1 MKNIVFTVCVLLVS
15 VNIANAETY
24 IQYKGDSIIG
34 MSSKDDMVADKG
46 ASIKIIAEDMDNL
59 GITRDLSF
67 YKLKGNK
74 IVLDSKSVVDY
85 EEVLVSEEK
94 VRQGKSESKVALRE
108 KIKTSLSLTDA
119 ELDILLGV
127 N

>member
-94 VRQGKSESKVALRE
+94 VRQGKAESKVALRE